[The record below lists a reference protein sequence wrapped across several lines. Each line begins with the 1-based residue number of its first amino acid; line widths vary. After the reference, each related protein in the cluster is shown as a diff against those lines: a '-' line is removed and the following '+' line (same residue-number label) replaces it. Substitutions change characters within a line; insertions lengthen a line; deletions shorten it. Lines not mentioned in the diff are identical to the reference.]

1 MLKNTENSYGLI
13 AKTFHWLIALAIIIL
28 ITVGFIMSAMEPS
41 PDKYELYNMHKAS
54 GVIVLMLVVLR
65 LLWRFSNKI
74 VQPPE
79 DLPNILKL
87 AAKSGH
93 FMLYVFMLL
102 MPISGVLMSYFGGR
116 DISVFGLFVIPS
128 ADKTPQIAGMFH
140 QIHVLGIWAFMAVI
154 ILHISAALY
163 HHFIRRDNVLIRM
176 IK

>member
-41 PDKYELYNMHKAS
+41 PDKYELYNMHKSS
-54 GVIVLMLVVLR
+54 GVIVLMLVILR

-79 DLPNILKL
+79 NLPNILKL

-102 MPISGVLMSYFGGR
+102 MPISGVLMSYFGG
-116 DISVFGLFVIPS
+116 
-128 ADKTPQIAGMFH
+128 
-140 QIHVLGIWAFMAVI
+140 
-154 ILHISAALY
+154 
-163 HHFIRRDNVLIRM
+163 
-176 IK
+176 